1 MKKFKTKKIFLIA
14 ISLVLLF
21 TLTACDNFG
30 EYDSIAIKEV
40 IGIQNIEVEH
50 GTPVGDVIAKLASKV
65 DVVFTDD
72 SKEEDINVSWDAPSN
87 YDPDVLGDYIFTGT
101 FRVEKTFETVTR
113 DAVVSIGEKV
123 SSVEE
128 LDDITVD
135 YGTTIAD
142 IDFPEEVE
150 VTLSDASV
158 VTGVGVNDWAPKLGY
173 DPLLNGG
180 YIFEGI
186 LDVEGKD
193 FTNPDEIKAEVKVVV
208 DQAEPAEVVAVT
220 NPSDIIVPFDTDFA
234 DIGLPNVVTAT
245 LDNGNDVTVP
255 VNWSGTYDGKTEAKY
270 TLEGTLDVSGYPDI
284 NNTGGHRAYVDVFV
298 EEEVVPAEVVTV
310 TNPNKITVPYNTG
323 FDYIGLPNEVHAT
336 LDNGNSLNV
345 PVSWDDT
352 NYDETP
358 ADVYTLEGTL
368 DVSGF
373 PGINNTNNVM
383 ASVDVEVSAEAV
395 PAEVVT
401 VTNPDGIN
409 VTFGTN
415 FVDIDLPNEVKAT
428 LDNGNS
434 LNVPID
440 TWNCS
445 AYDGET
451 EGIYTATGTIDVS
464 SFPGIENSAG
474 VEAEIVLTVEIAEV
488 VTVTNPEG
496 ITVPHGTLFDDIEL
510 PNEVHATLDNSDS
523 LNVPVTWTCSA
534 YDGETEGIYTATGT
548 IDVSVFPGIENP
560 DDVEAEMNITV
571 GDEVLTG
578 FFKGEL
584 LKIYDDGKKLK
595 INATD
600 YNQSPTTIDNGEVVP
615 LFTTPSEIILDVAG
629 TPGLKGYLD
638 QMSAVDHAILGSTVE
653 VEVIDD
659 EVVQL
664 LSILLE
670 SKEYTHTEINDIL
683 QSRDGYYGLTVNYEE
698 PGSNST
704 VTGDTVE
711 ITMPQLTLGYINF
724 KNLDTYVLADD
735 VTFNDVEVNGE
746 ILGIGGYG
754 FEGDFSAIT
763 VDEVL
768 YIGDVFSEFGS
779 FVTTLDILPDNP
791 GRDSI
796 IDVDGDITGN
806 VKVDASGSTITA
818 NSITGDLEVTENGTN
833 ATINVSTIGGSVILG
848 SEVTSLDITDVNGDL
863 TIGYDGALIED
874 IHVHGDLII
883 EGDNVTIN
891 NVNVDGNMIIN
902 GSNATINESNP
913 YVTLAGDLTINGN
926 GADIRY
932 MEIGGATTENGD
944 NAYFWGVR
952 FYGPLELNTTGS
964 PAARLF
970 CGQIHGT
977 VNYVKGS
984 YFNSVKFY
992 SAQEVNVNAEF
1003 IFSKFYRD
1011 LTINN
1016 VSALFDKNEFYTDSN
1031 QINVYVET
1039 DNVLDGLVVAG
1050 ANDFKVVVAE
1060 NQEVTF
1066 DDEIDFTGLPS
1077 SDFIIDVTASGASYV
1092 NDATWTPEFA
1102 QVVIEGIPLL
1112 IGGSPRAYEN
1122 GSNDLM
1128 IVMEYDKLLYNTDLP
1143 APSQFEAFINSG
1155 SLGNPSTVGIWD
1167 NSVFLNMG
1175 SNSYL
1180 STDTFTLSYSKNT
1193 NNIQD
1198 IDGKEAR
1205 ELIVKEVVNDLP

>member
-40 IGIQNIEVEH
+40 IGIEDIQVEH
-50 GTPVGDVIAKLASKV
+50 GTSAGDVKAELASTV

-72 SKEEDINVSWDAPSN
+72 SKEENISVTWDAPSN
-87 YDPDVLGDYIFTGT
+87 YDPEVLGDYIFTGT

-113 DAVVSIGEKV
+113 EATVSIGDKV
-123 SSVEE
+123 ISVEE

-150 VTLSDASV
+150 VTLSDASI
-158 VTGVGVNDWAPKLGY
+158 VTGVGVDDWAPKLGY

-186 LDVEGKD
+186 LDVEGED

-208 DQAEPAEVVAVT
+208 DQEEPAEVVAVT
-220 NPSDIIVPFDTDFA
+220 NPSDIMVPFDTDFA

-255 VNWSGTYDGKTEAKY
+255 VNWAVGSYDKSTGGKY
-270 TLEGTLDVSGYPDI
+270 TIEGTINVSGYPDI

-496 ITVPHGTLFDDIEL
+496 ITVPHGTLFDDIER
-510 PNEVHATLDNSDS
+510 PNDVHETLDNGNSM
-523 LNVPVTWTCSA
+523 NVPVIWDGTD
-534 YDGETEGIYTATGT
+534 YDKKTEGTYPITGT
-548 IDVSVFPGIENP
+548 IDVSGFPGVENP

-578 FFKGEL
+578 LIFGEL
-584 LKIYDDGKKLK
+584 LYIYEGGEKIR
-595 INATD
+595 INVSD
-600 YNQSPTTIDNGEVVP
+600 YYEEGIPVNNDEDVKP
-615 LFTTPSEIILDVAG
+615 LFETPQEVIFNVAG
-629 TPGLKGYLD
+629 TPGLREYLD
-638 QMSAVDHAILGSTVE
+638 QMSAPLHSILGSWLG
-653 VEVIDD
+653 VEVIED
-659 EVVQL
+659 EIVL
-664 LSILLE
+664 LPFILLE
-670 SKEYTHTEINDIL
+670 SKSYTHTGMNDIL
-683 QSRDGYYGLTVNYEE
+683 QSRDGYYDLIVNYGISFGPVANTLQYSYAIVE
-698 PGSNST
+698 
-704 VTGDTVE
+704 GDTVE
-711 ITMPQLTLGYINF
+711 ITMPQLTLGHINF
-724 KNLDTYVLADD
+724 TNYNTYVLADD
-735 VTFNDVEVNGE
+735 VTFRDVAVNGE

-754 FEGDFSAIT
+754 FDGEFSAIT
-763 VDEVL
+763 VDEIL

-818 NSITGDLEVTENGTN
+818 NEITGDLEVTENGTN
-833 ATINVSTIGGSVILG
+833 AIIDVSTIGGSVTLG
-848 SEVTSLDITDVNGDL
+848 TEVTSLDITDVNGDL

-891 NVNVDGNMIIN
+891 NVN
-902 GSNATINESNP
+902 
-913 YVTLAGDLTINGN
+913 
-926 GADIRY
+926 
-932 MEIGGATTENGD
+932 
-944 NAYFWGVR
+944 
-952 FYGPLELNTTGS
+952 
-964 PAARLF
+964 
-970 CGQIHGT
+970 
-977 VNYVKGS
+977 
-984 YFNSVKFY
+984 
-992 SAQEVNVNAEF
+992 
-1003 IFSKFYRD
+1003 
-1011 LTINN
+1011 
-1016 VSALFDKNEFYTDSN
+1016 
-1031 QINVYVET
+1031 
-1039 DNVLDGLVVAG
+1039 
-1050 ANDFKVVVAE
+1050 
-1060 NQEVTF
+1060 
-1066 DDEIDFTGLPS
+1066 
-1077 SDFIIDVTASGASYV
+1077 
-1092 NDATWTPEFA
+1092 
-1102 QVVIEGIPLL
+1102 
-1112 IGGSPRAYEN
+1112 
-1122 GSNDLM
+1122 
-1128 IVMEYDKLLYNTDLP
+1128 
-1143 APSQFEAFINSG
+1143 
-1155 SLGNPSTVGIWD
+1155 
-1167 NSVFLNMG
+1167 
-1175 SNSYL
+1175 
-1180 STDTFTLSYSKNT
+1180 
-1193 NNIQD
+1193 
-1198 IDGKEAR
+1198 
-1205 ELIVKEVVNDLP
+1205 